1 MVQLSGAGQG
11 HAIGRMRDEEGDAVS
26 ECTMIRKILVVDDEP
41 EVEPMFR
48 QRMRREIR
56 AGRYEFLFARS
67 GVEALQV
74 LEANPDVRL
83 VVTDI
88 NMPQM
93 NGLVLLERLGEMWPG
108 LPAVVVSAYG
118 DEGNVAS
125 AMDRGAHG
133 FVVKPVDFD
142 GLRRTHI

>member
-1 MVQLSGAGQG
+1 MSDDQ
-11 HAIGRMRDEEGDAVS
+11 AV
-26 ECTMIRKILVVDDEP
+26 RKILVVDDEP
-41 EVEPMFR
+41 EVKPMFR

-56 AGRYEFLFARS
+56 AGRYEFLFTKS

-74 LEANPDVRL
+74 LDENPDVRL
-83 VVTDI
+83 VITDI

-118 DEGNVAS
+118 DDENQAS
-125 AMDRGAHG
+125 AMDRGAYG

-142 GLRRTHI
+142 GLRGTMSESMAESG

>member
-1 MVQLSGAGQG
+1 MSEQ
-11 HAIGRMRDEEGDAVS
+11 DVS
-26 ECTMIRKILVVDDEP
+26 EQETVRKVLVVDDEP

-56 AGRYEFLFARS
+56 AGRYEFLFASS

-83 VVTDI
+83 VITDI

-93 NGLVLLERLGEMWPG
+93 NGLVLLERLGETWPG

-118 DEGNVAS
+118 DAGNVSS

-133 FVVKPVDFD
+133 FVVKPVDFE
-142 GLRRTHI
+142 GLRGTISESMGEES

>member
-1 MVQLSGAGQG
+1 MSEQETA
-11 HAIGRMRDEEGDAVS
+11 REEVA
-26 ECTMIRKILVVDDEP
+26 RKVLVVDDEP

-56 AGRYEFLFARS
+56 AGLYEFLFAKS
-67 GVEALQV
+67 GVEALEV

-83 VVTDI
+83 VITDI

-108 LPAVVVSAYG
+108 LPALVVSAYG
-118 DEGNVAS
+118 DKGNVAS

-142 GLRRTHI
+142 GLRGTISESMGDGD

>member
-1 MVQLSGAGQG
+1 M
-11 HAIGRMRDEEGDAVS
+11 
-26 ECTMIRKILVVDDEP
+26 
-41 EVEPMFR
+41 
-48 QRMRREIR
+48 
-56 AGRYEFLFARS
+56 
-67 GVEALQV
+67 

-83 VVTDI
+83 VITDI

-118 DEGNVAS
+118 DDENQAS

-142 GLRRTHI
+142 GLRGTMSESMAEPG